1 MKTRKY
7 WITVLGLTI
16 MLAAG
21 IYASAQTKADQ
32 KVAAATQQ
40 GQVVTLEGL
49 KELQSAGSTFSFVSS
64 EMGFETKLIKGAPF
78 SADTVTEFTQTLGN
92 GQRIYRK
99 NTAFMCRDSEGRTRR
114 EQGIN
119 VIGAYASSEPERK
132 TIMINDPVAGAM
144 YVLNPD
150 EHTAVKTQISLSA
163 LSEKGMIPGRVT
175 VSGKQVIIDGINA
188 GTVKVQGKVLAETG
202 KEAQVVTTVKTE
214 SASNTR
220 KESLGTQVIEGV
232 QAEGTRIV
240 ETIPAGAIGND
251 TPIEIVSETWVSP
264 ELGIIVKSVHSD
276 PRSGDNVYQ
285 LTNIRRVEPDP
296 SLFQVPPN
304 YTVEERHFVTPQ
316 SIPSPIKK
324 KEGK

>member
-1 MKTRKY
+1 MKTQRFCR
-7 WITVLGLTI
+7 TALSLTI
-16 MLAAG
+16 ALAAG
-21 IYASAQTKADQ
+21 TYAFAQTGTDQ

-40 GQVVTLEGL
+40 VFVTSLAGAGG
-49 KELQSAGSTFSFVSS
+49 LQSAGSTFSFVSS

-132 TIMINDPVAGAM
+132 TITINDPVAGVM
-144 YVLNPD
+144 YILNPD
-150 EHTAVKTQISLSA
+150 EHTAAKVQIHVSLSWDQ
-163 LSEKGMIPGRVT
+163 KGMAR
-175 VSGKQVIIDGINA
+175 VIIDGVSTGGVSVSRNA
-188 GTVKVQGKVLAETG
+188 AAGTG
-202 KEAQVVTTVKTE
+202 KEAQIVTTVKAE
-214 SASNTR
+214 SGSNTR

-264 ELGIIVKSVHSD
+264 ELGVIVKSIHSD
-276 PRSGDNVYQ
+276 PRSGDNVYR
-285 LTNIRRVEPDP
+285 LTNIRHAEPDP
-296 SLFQVPPN
+296 SLFQIPPN
-304 YTVEERHFVTPQ
+304 YTIKEGPLIQQTIQ
-316 SIPSPIKK
+316 IKK
-324 KEGK
+324 KEDK